1 MKKRTRR
8 RSSDPPVLA
17 AAGLR
22 REYDDLIAL
31 ARLDLK
37 VLPGELVAL
46 VGSNGA
52 GKTTLLAIAA
62 GLVEASHG
70 TIQIC
75 GEPAGSLI
83 ARARTS
89 YIPDTPVFY
98 QDLSL
103 NEHLEY
109 IARLH
114 EADDWQSRASE
125 LLDQLG
131 LEQWGDKLPT
141 QFSRGMRQKASLA
154 LGFVRPFSLL
164 LADEPFDGLDPASRA
179 VLVEMLRATADAGAA
194 VIVSTHRTEVADFSS
209 RCIAL
214 RDGQLIYD
222 GPPDRAVIAG
232 DLPSGDGAPLTADVP
247 EPEQPTPSPQRGRRK
262 RARRLRSP

>member
-1 MKKRTRR
+1 MKRKSRPRAPE
-8 RSSDPPVLA
+8 PPVLA

-22 REYDDLIAL
+22 QEYDDLVAL
-31 ARLDLK
+31 ARLDVK
-37 VLPGELVAL
+37 VRPGELVAL

-62 GLVEASHG
+62 GLIEASHG

-75 GEPAGSLI
+75 GEPAGSLT

-114 EADDWQSRASE
+114 DAGDWQSRGSE
-125 LLDQLG
+125 LLERLG

-154 LGFVRPFSLL
+154 LGFIRPFSLL
-164 LADEPFDGLDPASRA
+164 LADEPFDGLDPASRD
-179 VLVEMLRATADAGAA
+179 VLVEMLRTTAASGAA

-214 RDGQLIYD
+214 HDGQLIYD

-232 DLPSGDGAPLTADVP
+232 NLPVEDEALLTADVR
-247 EPEQPTPSPQRGRRK
+247 EPE
-262 RARRLRSP
+262 

>member
-8 RSSDPPVLA
+8 TPAEAPVLA
-17 AAGLR
+17 ARGLR
-22 REYDDLIAL
+22 QEYDDLVAL
-31 ARLDLK
+31 AALDLK

-52 GKTTLLAIAA
+52 GKTTLMAIAA
-62 GLVEASHG
+62 GLVGASHG

-89 YIPDTPVFY
+89 YVPDTPVFY

-114 EADDWQSRASE
+114 EADDWQSHGSE
-125 LLDQLG
+125 LLEQLG

-154 LGFVRPFSLL
+154 LGFIRPFSLL
-164 LADEPFDGLDPASRA
+164 LADEPFDGLDPASRRA
-179 VLVEMLRATADAGAA
+179 LVEMLRSTAASGAA

-214 RDGQLIYD
+214 HDGQLIYD
-222 GPPDRAVIAG
+222 GPPDRDVIAG
-232 DLPSGDGAPLTADVP
+232 NPPIA
-247 EPEQPTPSPQRGRRK
+247 GR
-262 RARRLRSP
+262 

>member
-1 MKKRTRR
+1 M
-8 RSSDPPVLA
+8 
-17 AAGLR
+17 
-22 REYDDLIAL
+22 
-31 ARLDLK
+31 
-37 VLPGELVAL
+37 PGELVAL

-52 GKTTLLAIAA
+52 GKTTLMAIAA
-62 GLVEASHG
+62 GLIEASHG
-70 TIQIC
+70 TITIC
-75 GEPAGSLI
+75 GEPAGSLA

-114 EADDWQSRASE
+114 EADDWQSRGSE
-125 LLDQLG
+125 LLKQLG
-131 LEQWGDKLPT
+131 LERWGDKLPT

-179 VLVEMLRATADAGAA
+179 VLIRMLRTAADSGAA
-194 VIVSTHRTEVADFSS
+194 VIVSTHRAEVADFSS

-214 RDGQLIYD
+214 HDGQLIYD

-232 DLPSGDGAPLTADVP
+232 DLPVEDQALLTAERP
-247 EPEQPTPSPQRGRRK
+247 E
-262 RARRLRSP
+262 LRPMSRDI

>member
-1 MKKRTRR
+1 MKKRTKRG
-8 RSSDPPVLA
+8 RSEAPLVPPVLE

-22 REYDDLIAL
+22 REYDDLMAL
-31 ARLDLK
+31 ASLDLQ

-52 GKTTLLAIAA
+52 GKTTLLTVAA
-62 GLVEASHG
+62 GLVEPSHG
-70 TIQIC
+70 TIRIC
-75 GEPAGSLI
+75 GAPAGSLE

-89 YIPDTPVFY
+89 YVPDTPVFY

-114 EADDWQSRASE
+114 AAEDWADRAPQ
-125 LLDQLG
+125 LLEPLG
-131 LEQWGDKLPT
+131 LERWGDKLPN
-141 QFSRGMRQKASLA
+141 QFSRGMRQKASIA
-154 LGFVRPFSLL
+154 LGFIRPFSLL
-164 LADEPFDGLDPASRA
+164 LADEPFDGLDPPSRQ
-179 VLVEMLRATADAGAA
+179 VLVEMLQAAAAEGAA

-214 RDGQLIYD
+214 HDGQLVYD
-222 GPPDRAVIAG
+222 GPPDRSIIAG
-232 DLPSGDGAPLTADVP
+232 HLPPQEDALLAADVP
-247 EPEQPTPSPQRGRRK
+247 EPR
-262 RARRLRSP
+262 

>member
-8 RSSDPPVLA
+8 PSSDPPVLA

-22 REYDDLIAL
+22 QEYDDLVAL

-70 TIQIC
+70 TIQIW
-75 GEPAGSLI
+75 GEPAGSLT

-114 EADDWQSRASE
+114 EADDWQSRGSE
-125 LLDQLG
+125 LLEQLG
-131 LEQWGDKLPT
+131 LERHERHDVEQ
-141 QFSRGMRQKASLA
+141 Q
-154 LGFVRPFSLL
+154 LL
-164 LADEPFDGLDPASRA
+164 DE
-179 VLVEMLRATADAGAA
+179 
-194 VIVSTHRTEVADFSS
+194 
-209 RCIAL
+209 
-214 RDGQLIYD
+214 
-222 GPPDRAVIAG
+222 
-232 DLPSGDGAPLTADVP
+232 
-247 EPEQPTPSPQRGRRK
+247 
-262 RARRLRSP
+262 

>member
-8 RSSDPPVLA
+8 RDPDRPVLA
-17 AAGLR
+17 TAGLR

-37 VLPGELVAL
+37 VVPGELVAL

-62 GLVEASHG
+62 GLIEASHG

-75 GEPAGSLI
+75 GEAAGSLA

-114 EADDWQSRASE
+114 EADDWQSRASD
-125 LLDQLG
+125 LLERLG
-131 LEQWGDKLPT
+131 LERWGDKLPT

-154 LGFVRPFSLL
+154 LGFIRPFSLL
-164 LADEPFDGLDPASRA
+164 LADEPFDGLDPASRD
-179 VLVEMLRATADAGAA
+179 VLVEMLRTTAASGAA
-194 VIVSTHRTEVADFSS
+194 VIVSTHRTEVVNFSS

-214 RDGQLIYD
+214 HDGQLIYD
-222 GPPDRAVIAG
+222 GPPDRAMVAG
-232 DLPSGDGAPLTADVP
+232 DLPQTKEALPTADVP
-247 EPEQPTPSPQRGRRK
+247 KPD
-262 RARRLRSP
+262 

>member
-1 MKKRTRR
+1 M
-8 RSSDPPVLA
+8 LA

-22 REYDDLIAL
+22 HEYDDLTAL
-31 ARLDLK
+31 GRLDLK
-37 VLPGELVAL
+37 VKAGELIAL

-52 GKTTLLAIAA
+52 GKTTLLTIAA

-70 TIQIC
+70 TIEIC
-75 GEPAGSLI
+75 GEPAGSLT

-114 EADDWQSRASE
+114 ETEGWQTRAPE
-125 LLDQLG
+125 LLRQLG
-131 LEQWGDKLPT
+131 LDRWGDKLPT
-141 QFSRGMRQKASLA
+141 QFSRGMRQKASIA
-154 LGFVRPFSLL
+154 LGLIRPFSLL
-164 LADEPFDGLDPASRA
+164 LADEPFDGLDPASRE
-179 VLVEMLRATADAGAA
+179 VLVEMLRSTAASGAA
-194 VIVSTHRTEVADFSS
+194 VIVSTHRTEVADFCS

-214 RDGQLIYD
+214 HDGRLIYD

-232 DLPSGDGAPLTADVP
+232 DLLAEDRALRAASLP
-247 EPEQPTPSPQRGRRK
+247 ERE
-262 RARRLRSP
+262 

>member
-8 RSSDPPVLA
+8 RASDQPVLEA
-17 AAGLR
+17 VGVR
-22 REYDDLIAL
+22 QEYDDLIAL

-62 GLVEASHG
+62 GLIEASHG

-75 GEPAGSLI
+75 GEPAGSLT

-114 EADDWQSRASE
+114 EADDWHNRASE
-125 LLDQLG
+125 LLEQLG

-141 QFSRGMRQKASLA
+141 KFSRGMRQKASLA
-154 LGFVRPFSLL
+154 LGFIRPFSLL
-164 LADEPFDGLDPASRA
+164 LADEPFDGLDPASRG
-179 VLVEMLRATADAGAA
+179 VLVELLRTTAASGAA
-194 VIVSTHRTEVADFSS
+194 VIVSTHRPEVADFSS

-214 RDGQLIYD
+214 HDGQLIYD
-222 GPPDRAVIAG
+222 GPADRAVIAG
-232 DLPSGDGAPLTADVP
+232 NLPPEDGALLAADVP
-247 EPEQPTPSPQRGRRK
+247 EPE
-262 RARRLRSP
+262 